1 MTEPA
6 IETVKLGKVYAGEVR
21 ALDEVSFRTG
31 YGEVFAYLGRNGSGK
46 TTTIRILTTLT
57 AATTGTA
64 RVAGHD
70 VARDPAAVRRA
81 IGVTMQHAALDET
94 MTGRELL
101 SFLAALWELP
111 RGAAA
116 ARIGEVVDRLGLGGV
131 LDRRIATYSGGT
143 RRRLDL
149 AGALLHRPAVL
160 FLDEPSTGL
169 DPQSRRALWEQVREL
184 RDQGSAIFLTTQ
196 YLEEAAQ
203 LADRIAVLHGGRL
216 AAEDTPD
223 GLRRP
228 RRAAAAGPRR
238 PAPGPPGLDHPPGRL
253 GRSGPPGARRP
264 GRLRRRHRRVPSR
277 RADPGGRLP
286 GPHRHPV
293 LHRSPGGHGRRPR
306 LEEATMHELVSLARQ
321 TRLVFGRS
329 LRAGLREPA
338 LAFVFPLAFPLLII
352 GLFSQIYRRV
362 ADLPGFPAGS
372 YLAWMAPAVVLMAA
386 MFGAGHSA
394 MGLVRDLQT
403 GFLDRLRLLPVHP
416 AALLL
421 GRLGFDMAR
430 VTTAGLGV
438 LAVAVALGAP
448 LRAGP
453 LGVLTIAVLLAG
465 WSLGYAGLYYV
476 VGLKARSPEALT
488 ALVPLFLPISL
499 LSTAYVPA
507 ELLPGWVRTAAAVNP
522 YSHVVDGVRA
532 AMTGTLHAGQ
542 LATAVIAVTAAVA
555 LTQLAAAR
563 RFAGLVHRD

>member
-6 IETVKLGKVYAGEVR
+6 IETAKLGKVYAGEVR

-223 GLRRP
+223 GLRRG
-228 RRAAAAGPRR
+228 RGGLRLRVRVDRR
-238 PAPGPPGLDHPPGRL
+238 PDHQGWITRPVASAGQAHQVLD
-253 GRSGPPGARRP
+253 
-264 GRLRRRHRRVPSR
+264 
-277 RADPGGRLP
+277 
-286 GPHRHPV
+286 
-293 LHRSPGGHGRRPR
+293 
-306 LEEATMHELVSLARQ
+306 
-321 TRLVFGRS
+321 
-329 LRAGLREPA
+329 
-338 LAFVFPLAFPLLII
+338 
-352 GLFSQIYRRV
+352 
-362 ADLPGFPAGS
+362 
-372 YLAWMAPAVVLMAA
+372 
-386 MFGAGHSA
+386 
-394 MGLVRDLQT
+394 GLVAS
-403 GFLDRLRLLPVHP
+403 GAAIGEFHLDEPTLEDAYL
-416 AALLL
+416 
-421 GRLGFDMAR
+421 
-430 VTTAGLGV
+430 
-438 LAVAVALGAP
+438 
-448 LRAGP
+448 
-453 LGVLTIAVLLAG
+453 
-465 WSLGYAGLYYV
+465 
-476 VGLKARSPEALT
+476 ALT
-488 ALVPLFLPISL
+488 ATQS
-499 LSTAYVPA
+499 STAP
-507 ELLPGWVRTAAAVNP
+507 
-522 YSHVVDGVRA
+522 SA
-532 AMTGTLHAGQ
+532 AMTSVPA
-542 LATAVIAVTAAVA
+542 
-555 LTQLAAAR
+555 
-563 RFAGLVHRD
+563 

>member
-21 ALDEVSFRTG
+21 ALDEVSFRTD

-169 DPQSRRALWEQVREL
+169 DPQRRRALWEQVREL

-223 GLRRP
+223 GLRRG
-228 RRAAAAGPRR
+228 RGGLRLRVRVDRR
-238 PAPGPPGLDHPPGRL
+238 PDHQGWITRPVASAGQAHQVLD
-253 GRSGPPGARRP
+253 
-264 GRLRRRHRRVPSR
+264 
-277 RADPGGRLP
+277 
-286 GPHRHPV
+286 
-293 LHRSPGGHGRRPR
+293 
-306 LEEATMHELVSLARQ
+306 
-321 TRLVFGRS
+321 
-329 LRAGLREPA
+329 
-338 LAFVFPLAFPLLII
+338 
-352 GLFSQIYRRV
+352 
-362 ADLPGFPAGS
+362 
-372 YLAWMAPAVVLMAA
+372 
-386 MFGAGHSA
+386 
-394 MGLVRDLQT
+394 GLVAS
-403 GFLDRLRLLPVHP
+403 GAAIGEFHLDEPTLEDAYL
-416 AALLL
+416 
-421 GRLGFDMAR
+421 
-430 VTTAGLGV
+430 
-438 LAVAVALGAP
+438 
-448 LRAGP
+448 
-453 LGVLTIAVLLAG
+453 
-465 WSLGYAGLYYV
+465 
-476 VGLKARSPEALT
+476 ALT
-488 ALVPLFLPISL
+488 ATQS
-499 LSTAYVPA
+499 STAPPAAMAAVPA
-507 ELLPGWVRTAAAVNP
+507 
-522 YSHVVDGVRA
+522 
-532 AMTGTLHAGQ
+532 
-542 LATAVIAVTAAVA
+542 
-555 LTQLAAAR
+555 
-563 RFAGLVHRD
+563 

>member
-1 MTEPA
+1 MTEQA
-6 IETVKLGKVYAGEVR
+6 IETVSLGKVYAGEVR
-21 ALDEVSFRTG
+21 ALEEVSFRTG

-101 SFLAALWELP
+101 GFLAALWELP

-184 RDQGSAIFLTTQ
+184 RNQGSAIFLTTQ

-223 GLRRP
+223 GLRRG
-228 RRAAAAGPRR
+228 RGGLRLRVRVDRR
-238 PAPGPPGLDHPPGRL
+238 PDNQGWITRPVISAGQAHQVLDGLVA
-253 GRSGPPGARRP
+253 SGAAIAEFHLDEPT
-264 GRLRRRHRRVPSR
+264 
-277 RADPGGRLP
+277 
-286 GPHRHPV
+286 
-293 LHRSPGGHGRRPR
+293 
-306 LEEATMHELVSLARQ
+306 LEDA
-321 TRLVFGRS
+321 
-329 LRAGLREPA
+329 
-338 LAFVFPLAFPLLII
+338 
-352 GLFSQIYRRV
+352 
-362 ADLPGFPAGS
+362 
-372 YLAWMAPAVVLMAA
+372 YLALTGTQSSTAPPAAMAA
-386 MFGAGHSA
+386 
-394 MGLVRDLQT
+394 
-403 GFLDRLRLLPVHP
+403 
-416 AALLL
+416 
-421 GRLGFDMAR
+421 
-430 VTTAGLGV
+430 
-438 LAVAVALGAP
+438 
-448 LRAGP
+448 
-453 LGVLTIAVLLAG
+453 
-465 WSLGYAGLYYV
+465 
-476 VGLKARSPEALT
+476 
-488 ALVPLFLPISL
+488 
-499 LSTAYVPA
+499 VPA
-507 ELLPGWVRTAAAVNP
+507 
-522 YSHVVDGVRA
+522 
-532 AMTGTLHAGQ
+532 
-542 LATAVIAVTAAVA
+542 
-555 LTQLAAAR
+555 
-563 RFAGLVHRD
+563 

>member
-6 IETVKLGKVYAGEVR
+6 IETVSLGKVYAGEVR

-31 YGEVFAYLGRNGSGK
+31 YGEVLAYLGRNGSGK

-101 SFLAALWELP
+101 GFLAALWELP

-203 LADRIAVLHGGRL
+203 LADRIAVLHAGRL

-223 GLRRP
+223 GLRRA
-228 RRAAAAGPRR
+228 RGGLRLRVRVNRR
-238 PAPGPPGLDHPPGRL
+238 PDNQGWITRPVASAGQAHQVLDGLVA
-253 GRSGPPGARRP
+253 SGAAIAEFHLNEPT
-264 GRLRRRHRRVPSR
+264 
-277 RADPGGRLP
+277 
-286 GPHRHPV
+286 
-293 LHRSPGGHGRRPR
+293 
-306 LEEATMHELVSLARQ
+306 LEDA
-321 TRLVFGRS
+321 
-329 LRAGLREPA
+329 
-338 LAFVFPLAFPLLII
+338 
-352 GLFSQIYRRV
+352 
-362 ADLPGFPAGS
+362 
-372 YLAWMAPAVVLMAA
+372 YLALTGTQSSTAP
-386 MFGAGHSA
+386 
-394 MGLVRDLQT
+394 
-403 GFLDRLRLLPVHP
+403 P
-416 AALLL
+416 AAL
-421 GRLGFDMAR
+421 A
-430 VTTAGLGV
+430 A
-438 LAVAVALGAP
+438 
-448 LRAGP
+448 
-453 LGVLTIAVLLAG
+453 
-465 WSLGYAGLYYV
+465 
-476 VGLKARSPEALT
+476 
-488 ALVPLFLPISL
+488 
-499 LSTAYVPA
+499 VPA
-507 ELLPGWVRTAAAVNP
+507 
-522 YSHVVDGVRA
+522 
-532 AMTGTLHAGQ
+532 
-542 LATAVIAVTAAVA
+542 
-555 LTQLAAAR
+555 
-563 RFAGLVHRD
+563 